1 MTSPFTAFTRILD
14 PADNATGGG
23 AASAVAGAMAAALV
37 GMVARVSI
45 GKKNMPQ
52 PDDFYAEIDRQAQ
65 AIAFDLMAGSNADSD
80 AFDRVMDAYRL
91 PKETDAD
98 KAARSAAIQQATIGA
113 TETPLRNAKGCAR
126 VLELAAQLE
135 NRSNLN
141 AASDLECA
149 ILLAAAGLKGALSN
163 AEINIASLK
172 DAALA
177 EAFRARVAAL
187 RAMR

>member
-1 MTSPFTAFTRILD
+1 MTSSLTALTRILD

-45 GKKNMPQ
+45 GKKNMPE
-52 PDDFYAEIDRQAQ
+52 PDDFYAGIDRQAQ
-65 AIAFDLMAGSNADSD
+65 ASALDLLAGSNADSE
-80 AFDRVMDAYRL
+80 AFDRVMEAFRL
-91 PKETDAD
+91 PKDTDEQ
-98 KAARSAAIQQATIGA
+98 KAARTAAIQQAIIGA
-113 TETPLRNAKGCAR
+113 TETPLRNAEGCAR
-126 VLELAAQLE
+126 ILELAAQLE

-172 DAALA
+172 DAAVA

-187 RAMR
+187 RATR